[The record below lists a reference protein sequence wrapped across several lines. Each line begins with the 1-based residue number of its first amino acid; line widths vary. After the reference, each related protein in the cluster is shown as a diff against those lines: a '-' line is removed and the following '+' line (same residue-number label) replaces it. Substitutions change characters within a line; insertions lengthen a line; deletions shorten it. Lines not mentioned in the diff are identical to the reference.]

1 MLESKSCS
9 CCGNVSPFYVVLRL
23 GKEHI
28 IVCEDCLRDMLEVTI
43 TNRRNLERKIEDH
56 GESLSS
62 MLRESGIDI
71 TEDELSELFDFK
83 SSNKGDDYEDD
94 NKSKDSEG
102 ITLKTPSEIKALL
115 DQRVIGQDKAKRVVS
130 VAIYNHYKRILSGRT
145 DIQKSNIM
153 MVGSTGAGK
162 TEIARTVA
170 GILDVPFVIAD
181 ATSLTQAGYVGAD
194 VETIVSKLL
203 SVCDYD
209 VSKVERGIIY
219 IDEIDKI
226 ARKSNGVS
234 ESKDVNGEGV
244 QQALL
249 KIIEGNKI
257 EVPVGGDRRNPHT
270 KMVTVDT
277 SNILFILGGAFE
289 GLTMA
294 KPEKK
299 KALGFVTGNQVEED
313 DKFKTEIK
321 IDAKS
326 LTKQGMIP
334 ELVGRVP
341 VIVKLDDLT
350 KDDLKRILVEPTNSI
365 VNQYKSLLSL
375 DEVELVVEDT
385 VLDFIATK
393 AYENGTGARGLKSV
407 LESSMTDLMFEIPDR
422 KDTHTVNLGVS
433 EDTITYEFA

>member
-1 MLESKSCS
+1 MLENKSCS
-9 CCGNVSPFYVVLRL
+9 CCGKSNPFSVVLRL

-28 IVCEDCLRDMLEVTI
+28 VVCEDCLRDMLEVTI
-43 TNRRNLERKIEDH
+43 TNRRNLEREIEDH

-62 MLRESGIDI
+62 MLKESGIDI
-71 TEDELSELFDFK
+71 TEDDLSELFGFK
-83 SSNKGDDYEDD
+83 SNNDDDCKDD
-94 NKSKDSEG
+94 NESTESEG

-115 DQRVIGQDKAKRVVS
+115 DKRVIGQDKAKRVVS
-130 VAIYNHYKRILSGRT
+130 VAIYNHYKRVISGRT

-153 MVGSTGAGK
+153 MVGSTGVGK

-170 GILDVPFVIAD
+170 GILDVPFAIAD
-181 ATSLTQAGYVGAD
+181 ATSLTQAGYVGDD

-203 SVCDYD
+203 SACDYD
-209 VSKVERGIIY
+209 VSKAERGIVY
-219 IDEIDKI
+219 IDEIDKL
-226 ARKSNGVS
+226 ARKSEGVS
-234 ESKDVNGEGV
+234 NYKDVSGEGV

-257 EVPVGGDRRNPHT
+257 EVPVGGDRRSPRT

-289 GLTMA
+289 GLTMT
-294 KPEKK
+294 KPDKK
-299 KALGFVTGNQVEED
+299 KTLGFITGNQVEED
-313 DKFKTEIK
+313 EEVKAEFS

-341 VIVKLDDLT
+341 VIVSLNDLT
-350 KDDLKRILVEPTNSI
+350 KDDLKRILVEPTNS
-365 VNQYKSLLSL
+365 VVSQYKNLLSL
-375 DEVELVVEDT
+375 DEVELVVKDE
-385 VLDFIATK
+385 VLDFVATK

-422 KDTHTVNLGVS
+422 KDAHVVNLGVS
-433 EDTITYEFA
+433 EDNITYEFA